1 MGLVFLDKHKP
12 GAILIGDG
20 LRIVHALYPVIL
32 YFVLLALAAP
42 RSLNFFLSGAVSHII
57 KAVFNVKAMRVA
69 DHSMRLETRP
79 VIGPF
84 RACAHH

>member
-32 YFVLLALAAP
+32 YFVLLALAP
-42 RSLNFFLSGAVSHII
+42 L
-57 KAVFNVKAMRVA
+57 A
-69 DHSMRLETRP
+69 DDNIPGHLGRKPQISAL
-79 VIGPF
+79 
-84 RACAHH
+84 HN